1 MLQHSF
7 NSIKKPTSLL
17 SLLFI
22 SVFASLVYIQ
32 THEFIWFLAPCLWL
46 AVLPFLNTGKQ
57 NQLRDPLFEQVLNA
71 SRSFSEGNL
80 EVRIT
85 GIPEHSTYSEL
96 AWNLNAAIDQVEA
109 SMREMQACFQAANES
124 RFYRQTLQQGLKPG
138 FHANLS
144 IIDKSIESMKT
155 AHWRAQ
161 KDHTLS
167 ELSNNKADNLIENLS
182 ATQRDLNKIAKDM
195 TEIQSLSQ
203 DSLNITMYNN
213 ENVSVLFNTIESFAS
228 QTSTLSETTVELSTA
243 GKQITEMVG
252 TIVKVADQTNLLAL
266 NAAIEAARAGEHGRG
281 FSVVADEVK
290 NLAETTKDTAGSI
303 GAIADRF
310 ATALS
315 DVLERSQN
323 MSAASSESKSLIES
337 FGGGF
342 EKVMRASQEV
352 FELVSNVHAICNVTL
367 TKVDHTLYMQRAY
380 WAVERNE
387 AHGDNAQSILVDDH
401 NCRFGHWYHH
411 GEGKIEYAHLPC
423 YPDIDAPHKAVHEH
437 VHNAIALLN
446 TDWQTNLDFQNHLQQ
461 EFAKAEAASKKLVN
475 LMDEL
480 AEQKKHFESTSG
492 TSESEI
498 DLF

>member
-1 MLQHSF
+1 MWQHF
-7 NSIKKPTSLL
+7 YNLIKKPTNLVSLVLICILVISIHQKTGEIIWLITPVVWL
-17 SLLFI
+17 SLTLLFNNKKKP
-22 SVFASLVYIQ
+22 S
-32 THEFIWFLAPCLWL
+32 HD
-46 AVLPFLNTGKQ
+46 
-57 NQLRDPLFEQVLNA
+57 DPLYQTILDA
-71 SRSFSEGNL
+71 SRAFSDGNL

-85 GIPEHSTYSEL
+85 GISEQSNYSEL

-109 SMREMQACFQAANES
+109 SMREMQACFKAANDS
-124 RFYRQTLQQGLKPG
+124 RFYRKTLQQGLKPG

-144 IIDKSIESMKT
+144 IIDKSIESMKVS
-155 AHWRAQ
+155 HWRAQ

-167 ELSNNKADNLIENLS
+167 ELSNNKADNLIDNLS

-195 TEIQSLSQ
+195 TNIQTLSQ

-213 ENVSVLFNTIESFAS
+213 ENVGVLFNTIESFAS
-228 QTSTLSETTVELSTA
+228 QTHELSDTTVELSTA
-243 GKQITEMVG
+243 GKQITEMVS

-290 NLAETTKDTAGSI
+290 NLAETTKETASSI
-303 GAIADRF
+303 GEIAERF
-310 ATALS
+310 ATALNS
-315 DVLERSQN
+315 VLENSQH
-323 MSAASSESKSLIES
+323 MATASTESKGLIES

-342 EKVMRASQEV
+342 ESVMRASQEV

-401 NCRFGHWYHH
+401 SCRFGQWYHQ
-411 GEGKIEYAHLPC
+411 GEGQQEYSHLPC
-423 YPDIDAPHKAVHEH
+423 YAQINTPHKAVHEH

-446 TDWQTNLDFQNHLQQ
+446 TDWQTNLEFQTHIQQ
-461 EFAKAEAASKKLVN
+461 EFANAEAASKQLVN

-492 TSESEI
+492 SGDSEI